1 MSEQDNLQLANEA
14 IAAINAHDIDG
25 YVKLLDDSY
34 VGESEIIG
42 TIHGR
47 DGARQLW
54 TTLLQA
60 FPDMKYDVEQLIAS
74 GDHVVA
80 RMVMTGTHQGS
91 FAGAAPTNN
100 QITWR
105 QCVIVYIR
113 NGKAVRTRTYAD
125 NVSLFRQIG
134 VLSAPKT
141 ATAG

>member
-54 TTLLQA
+54 THPAPARATCTGGPFSRGASAVCHHLSGCGLA
-60 FPDMKYDVEQLIAS
+60 EQT
-74 GDHVVA
+74 V
-80 RMVMTGTHQGS
+80 
-91 FAGAAPTNN
+91 
-100 QITWR
+100 
-105 QCVIVYIR
+105 
-113 NGKAVRTRTYAD
+113 
-125 NVSLFRQIG
+125 
-134 VLSAPKT
+134 
-141 ATAG
+141 